1 MLHSRRILMRGASVR
16 AAGAAFLMA
25 RGDPPP
31 LAPPSRAPLRGA
43 SLRPL
48 ARAAGAAF
56 LILMSGVVPGARG
69 QERDRAKV
77 PDQRKWDLT
86 HIYTSDGAWRAAK
99 DKLVAEVPKLREFKG
114 TLASSPAR
122 LAEALEFATRLSK
135 ELNRLQTYAGMSADQ
150 DTRVSTYQGMAQEMV
165 QAGSSFGAEAS
176 FIEPEILKGG
186 RATIERF
193 VAAEPRLKVYRF
205 YLEDILRREPHT
217 LSDAEERLLAGS
229 TVISSAPS
237 SIYGIFSNA
246 DFPYPTVTLSDG
258 KSVRLDSAGFGVAR
272 MRPVR
277 EDRQK
282 VMATFFGALG
292 TFRGTFGAAMNGQV
306 QSDVYYARA
315 RKYPNA
321 LEASLDGA
329 NIPVSVYTRL
339 IDGVNRNL
347 PTFHRYL
354 KLRRR
359 MLGISELHYYD
370 LYAPLVASVD
380 LDYTPDEAQRHVL
393 AALAPLGPDY
403 AAGAKRAFS
412 ERWIDWEPT
421 EGKRSGAYSNDG
433 AYDVHPYMLM
443 NYNGKYTD
451 MSTLAH
457 ELGHTMHSYFSSK
470 AQPFPTA
477 GYPIFVAEVASTFN
491 EALLI
496 DHMLKSIKDDKTKL
510 SLLGN
515 YLENIK
521 GTVFRQ
527 TQFAEFELRTHEM
540 MEKGQPLTGDA
551 LSALYAEI
559 TRKYYGHD
567 KAVCVV
573 DDYVAHE
580 WAYIPHFYRNFY
592 VFQYATSFTASAA
605 LSEKVLAGDPAAT
618 KRYLAFLHAGGSDY
632 PIELLKAAGVDMTSD
647 EPLQLTIQKMNRVM
661 DEMER
666 ILSVSN
672 P

>member
-1 MLHSRRILMRGASVR
+1 MRHTRRILM
-16 AAGAAFLMA
+16 
-25 RGDPPP
+25 
-31 LAPPSRAPLRGA
+31 RGA

-56 LILMSGVVPGARG
+56 LIILFGALAGARS
-69 QERDRAKV
+69 QERIRAKV
-77 PDQRKWDLT
+77 PEERKWDLSQ
-86 HIYTSDGAWRAAK
+86 IYASDDAWRSAK
-99 DKLVAEVPKLREFKG
+99 DTLVAEIPKLREFKG
-114 TLASSPAR
+114 TLGSSPAR
-122 LAEALEFATRLSK
+122 LAEALELATRLSK
-135 ELNRLQTYAGMSADQ
+135 GLNRLQAYAGMSADQ
-150 DTRVSTYQGMAQEMV
+150 DTRVSKYQGMVQEMV
-165 QAGSSFGAEAS
+165 QAASSLGAEAS
-176 FIEPEILKGG
+176 FIEPEILKSG
-186 RATIERF
+186 RAIVERF
-193 VAAEPRLKVYRF
+193 VATEPRLKEYRF
-205 YLEDILRREPHT
+205 YLEDILRREQHT

-229 TVISSAPS
+229 AVISSAPS

-246 DFPYPTVTLSDG
+246 DFPYPSVTLSDG
-258 KSVRLDSAGFGVAR
+258 KSVRLDSAGFSVAR
-272 MRPVR
+272 MRPGR

-282 VMATFFGALG
+282 VMSTFFGALG
-292 TFRGTFGAAMNGQV
+292 AFQGTFGAAMNGQV

-329 NIPVSVYTRL
+329 NIPASVYMRL

-354 KLRRR
+354 KLRQR
-359 MLGISELHYYD
+359 MLGVSELHYYD
-370 LYAPLVASVD
+370 LYAPLVPSVD
-380 LDYTPDEAQRHVL
+380 LDYTPDEARRHVL

-421 EGKRSGAYSNDG
+421 EGKASGAYSNDG
-433 AYDVHPYMLM
+433 AYDVHPYMLL

-457 ELGHTMHSYFSSK
+457 ELGHTMHSYFSAR

-527 TQFAEFELRTHEM
+527 AQFAEFELRTHEM
-540 MEKGQPLTGDA
+540 AEKGQPLTGDA
-551 LSALYAEI
+551 LSSLYAEI
-559 TRKYYGHD
+559 TRKYYGQD
-567 KAVCVV
+567 KGVCVV

-580 WAYIPHFYRNFY
+580 WTFIPHFYRTFY

-605 LSEKVLAGDPAAT
+605 LSEKVLAGDKAET
-618 KRYLAFLHAGGSDY
+618 QRYLAFLHSGGSDY
-632 PIELLKAAGVDMTSD
+632 PIELLKAAGVDMTSN

-661 DEMER
+661 DEMEK
-666 ILSVSN
+666 ILVV
-672 P
+672 PGR